1 MKGFDPI
8 TEKDAHRL
16 MNRTVGSDHTGYAK
30 RSRSGGLGEW
40 DTPEVGINI
49 I

>member
-1 MKGFDPI
+1 MKGLDPI
-8 TEKDAHRL
+8 NEKDGH
-16 MNRTVGSDHTGYAK
+16 RTVGSDHTGYAK